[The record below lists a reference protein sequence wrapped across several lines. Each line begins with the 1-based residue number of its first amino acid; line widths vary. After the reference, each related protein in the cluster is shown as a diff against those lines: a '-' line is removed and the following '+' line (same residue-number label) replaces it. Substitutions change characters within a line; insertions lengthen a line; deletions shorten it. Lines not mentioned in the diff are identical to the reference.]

1 MKFRCELH
9 LVCCVECTNFCTCK
23 VPFTVE
29 VLLGCCCS
37 VRVMLSCRNCPTM
50 PACLQLLQGLPT
62 SASIGYIKIDA
73 KPIKQALSTWVT
85 KWIYLY
91 TRYLQDKVR
100 LLLCL
105 RAATSHHSRLSGSA
119 ASYQG
124 QLQPAWLPQHAAPR

>member
-1 MKFRCELH
+1 M
-9 LVCCVECTNFCTCK
+9 
-23 VPFTVE
+23 
-29 VLLGCCCS
+29 
-37 VRVMLSCRNCPTM
+37 
-50 PACLQLLQGLPT
+50 LQGLPT

-105 RAATSHHSRLSGSA
+105 RASSFPQSQLSSSA
-119 ASYQG
+119 ASSQG
-124 QLQPAWLPQHAAPR
+124 QLQPALLPWNAAA

>member
-1 MKFRCELH
+1 
-9 LVCCVECTNFCTCK
+9 
-23 VPFTVE
+23 
-29 VLLGCCCS
+29 
-37 VRVMLSCRNCPTM
+37 MLRLWNPLTM

-105 RAATSHHSRLSGSA
+105 IAELFIKTSFSAPLSALKAATA
-119 ASYQG
+119 CF
-124 QLQPAWLPQHAAPR
+124 APLTCCFLMV